1 MRLRFHKSA
10 TWVALAAMSAAAA
23 LAQET
28 PVTRNADGLWE
39 RSNGDSFAVRP
50 STSLRIVTNGDVVVR
65 GDDGDQ
71 VRFRFEQHVRAPS
84 HDIAAAAMGGLLV
97 SADSASD
104 NTTQLTIVPR
114 SALTVHTRIEVTV
127 PRKLPAVSI
136 ENQYGSVEVYDLNG
150 NVNASAL
157 GGPIRADRLAG
168 NLVARTGVGAIELGA
183 IGGTVRCTSG
193 GGSVTLK
200 RSGGEAN
207 CHTLGGNVDIGQVG
221 GTLEVS
227 TEGGNVHVERAAGDV
242 RARSVAGVIG
252 VEQAS
257 GTVYA
262 DTRSG
267 SIQVGSANGVKA
279 EAATGM
285 VRVRGVSGSMTLSTM
300 MGNILA
306 ELVAGA
312 RLRDSTLAAGGGD
325 VTVMIPSNFGV
336 NVQAFN
342 ENGLRPRIVSDFPE
356 IQVKS
361 IGLRSPVMGQG
372 AINGGGPVLNL
383 NTNGGVIYLRRVK

>member
-1 MRLRFHKSA
+1 MALAALSA
-10 TWVALAAMSAAAA
+10 VVALAG
-23 LAQET
+23 ET
-28 PVTRNADGLWE
+28 PVTRSQDGGWE
-39 RSNGDSFAVRP
+39 RSDGDSFAVSP
-50 STSLRIVTNGDVVVR
+50 STTLRIITNGDVVVK
-65 GDDGDQ
+65 GGDGDQ
-71 VRFRFEQHVRAPS
+71 VAFRFEQHVKAPS
-84 HDIAAAAMGGLLV
+84 HDVAAAAMGDLLV
-97 SADSASD
+97 SADSVPGG
-104 NTTQLTIVPR
+104 TQLTILPR
-114 SALTVHTRIEVTV
+114 SALMVHTRIEVMV
-127 PRKLPAVSI
+127 PRKLPSVSV

-150 NVNASAL
+150 NVQVSAL

-168 NLVARTGVGAIELGA
+168 NLVARTGVGGIEMGA

-193 GGSVTLK
+193 GGSVTLM

-221 GTLEVS
+221 GPVEAT

-242 RARSVAGVIG
+242 HARSVAGVIH
-252 VEQAS
+252 VEQAR

-267 SIQVGSANGVKA
+267 SIQVGAANGVKA
-279 EAATGM
+279 EAAAGM
-285 VRVRGVSGSMTLSTM
+285 VRVRGVSGPMTLSTM

-312 RLRDSTLAAGGGD
+312 RVQDSTLASGSGD

-336 NVQAFN
+336 NVRARSQ
-342 ENGLRPRIVSDFPE
+342 NGLRPRIVSDFPE

-361 IGLRSPVMGQG
+361 IGLSPVMGQG
-372 AINGGGPVLNL
+372 SIYGGGPILNL
-383 NTNGGVIYLRRVK
+383 NTNGGVIYLRRVR